1 MLKGIIP
8 FCYIAEL
15 VPSNNKATTT
25 IVLTAFDLA
34 SLMVLNSYFLLIS
47 RDWMPIQLAT
57 TILAT
62 CALLYSMVFI
72 PESPHWLLS
81 QGRLSEAID
90 AFNSIA
96 KFNGVKY
103 RVPHN
108 ATFKECPQ

>member
-62 CALLYSMVFI
+62 CALVYAIVFI

-81 QGRLSEAID
+81 QGKTAEAID

-103 RVPHN
+103 RVP
-108 ATFKECPQ
+108 